1 VPSAL
6 RYFTV
11 TSATLLNLFTLRIST
26 LFCMDRLWGKARQ
39 SSTLSDTFFHFSFRF
54 LSNLDIA
61 AWHTYC
67 TQHIPC
73 QPPHFS
79 KNFGLAF
86 WLAGGR
92 GLISFSP
99 NKRIAFIYRYH
110 SPLLDII
117 TYIYYIKVTLFSP
130 TQNSPLLH
138 NCFILF

>member
-1 VPSAL
+1 L

-11 TSATLLNLFTLRIST
+11 TRATLLNLFTLMIST
-26 LFCMDRLWGKARQ
+26 LFCMDRLWWKTRWP
-39 SSTLSDTFFHFSFRF
+39 STLSDTFFHFSFRF
-54 LSNLDIA
+54 LSSLDIA

-92 GLISFSP
+92 GLTSFSP
-99 NKRIAFIYRYH
+99 SSIISFVYTIFSMNKIIILISMFIIKYM
-110 SPLLDII
+110 
-117 TYIYYIKVTLFSP
+117 YIPPYF
-130 TQNSPLLH
+130 
-138 NCFILF
+138 